1 MIMNLNFWLLI
12 ILFLSRNIY
21 GLDSDDYDYPVNSS
35 DVSEDN
41 IYSTSDGDHC
51 SEDKIIDRFVDI
63 FIPDDYEEGK
73 ANIKTSMGTLNE
85 TLEAMN
91 RLQVFGQNISR
102 KMSEFN
108 KRITNRMSEALM
120 TINLEPNCMTSL
132 MRIMSAARN
141 GEVWALK
148 CKLYLDN
155 NIITQ

>member
-21 GLDSDDYDYPVNSS
+21 GLDSDDYDYSVNSS
-35 DVSEDN
+35 DVSKDDF
-41 IYSTSDGDHC
+41 YSTSDSNHC
-51 SEDKIIDRFVDI
+51 SEDEIIDRFVDI

-73 ANIKTSMGTLNE
+73 ANIKTSMGSINE
-85 TLEAMN
+85 TLEALN
-91 RLQVFGQNISR
+91 RLEVFGQNISR
-102 KMSEFN
+102 KMSEFH

-120 TINLEPNCMTSL
+120 TINLEPNCMKSL

-148 CKLYLDN
+148 CKLYLDYN
-155 NIITQ
+155 FITQ